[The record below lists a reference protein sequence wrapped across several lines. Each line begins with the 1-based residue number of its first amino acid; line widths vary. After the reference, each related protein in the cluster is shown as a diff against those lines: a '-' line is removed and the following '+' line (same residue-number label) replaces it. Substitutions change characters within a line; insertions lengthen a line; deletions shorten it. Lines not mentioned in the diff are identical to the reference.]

1 MKPSTAQIRFE
12 THSDIA
18 SVRRLS
24 TVAFG
29 RSAEADLVDALRA
42 QRQVV
47 ISLVAA
53 VGNDVI
59 GSIVLT
65 PVTLMPSVP
74 GLRMLGLG
82 PVAVLPIFQRQ
93 GIGSALIRQAI
104 GQGCADGWHAIVVLG
119 HPEYCTR
126 FGFIPARQFGLG
138 CEFDAP
144 EGAFMILE
152 LRPRT
157 LDGLHGVVRYQPE
170 FFPCPKDI

>member
-1 MKPSTAQIRFE
+1 MLTTRTAAVIRFE
-12 THSDIA
+12 SHSDIP
-18 SVRRLS
+18 SVRRVN
-24 TVAFG
+24 TAAFSG
-29 RSAEADLVDALRA
+29 PVEADLVDTLRA
-42 QRQVV
+42 QRQAI

-53 VGNDVI
+53 VGNEVV
-59 GSIVLT
+59 GNVVLT

-82 PVAVLPIFQRQ
+82 PVAVLPAFQRQ
-93 GIGSALIRQAI
+93 GIGSALIRQAV

-119 HPEYCTR
+119 HPEYYTR

-144 EGAFMILE
+144 EGAFMVLE

-157 LDGLHGVVRYQPE
+157 LDALHGVVRYQPE
-170 FFPCPKDI
+170 FSCG